1 MLICDERVFLKRLLN
16 EKQYSMI
23 KMKTPGPSH
32 RIDDE
37 LKAPGSL
44 WSKSLKQV
52 SDVLIQAVWQQE
64 RQFFQLLAV

>member
-1 MLICDERVFLKRLLN
+1 MRESFLKNLLN

-52 SDVLIQAVWQQE
+52 SIVLIQAVWQQV